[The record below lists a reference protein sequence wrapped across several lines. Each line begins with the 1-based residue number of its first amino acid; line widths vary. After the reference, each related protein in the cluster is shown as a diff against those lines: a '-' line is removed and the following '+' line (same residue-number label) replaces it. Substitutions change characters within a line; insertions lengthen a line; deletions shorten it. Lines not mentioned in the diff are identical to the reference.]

1 MVSFFLFIC
10 IFFFPRPQCVL
21 ITGATSGIGE
31 ELAKAYA
38 KDGVTIAISGRNE
51 QALKA
56 TAAACNAK
64 GATVISHKGD
74 VTDKDAMK
82 TWIQKVDAATPID
95 LVIANAGVTE
105 TTANVAAD
113 VEASAR
119 TVFDIN
125 VTGVWNTIFP
135 ALDGMR
141 ERQKG
146 QVAIISSLAGFGPL
160 SGSAAYAASKAAVK
174 TYGESLRWQ
183 MKREG
188 VRVNIVTPGYVST
201 PLTAANKFVQPG
213 MVTTDYAVK
222 RIISG
227 LAADEPIIAFPTS
240 TYVAAWFMGS
250 IPPVIK
256 DFISRNRL
264 INSIAYWKA
273 KKGEKPAA
281 AVSGNSRKNK

>member
-1 MVSFFLFIC
+1 
-10 IFFFPRPQCVL
+10 
-21 ITGATSGIGE
+21 
-31 ELAKAYA
+31 
-38 KDGVTIAISGRNE
+38 
-51 QALKA
+51 
-56 TAAACNAK
+56 
-64 GATVISHKGD
+64 
-74 VTDKDAMK
+74 MK
-82 TWIQKVDAATPID
+82 KWIKLVDSTTPID

-105 TTANVAAD
+105 TTANVAMD

-146 QVAIISSLAGFGPL
+146 QIAIVSSLAGFGPL

-174 TYGESLRWQ
+174 TYAESLRWQ

-188 VRVNIVTPGYVST
+188 VRVNIITPGYVST
-201 PLTAANKFVQPG
+201 PLTAANKFSQPG
-213 MVTTDYAVK
+213 MVSVQYAVK

-227 LAADEPIIAFPTS
+227 LSYDEPIIAFPTS
-240 TYVAAWFMGS
+240 TYVGAWLVGT

-264 INSIAYWKA
+264 IGTIAYWKS
-273 KKGEKPAA
+273 KKG
-281 AVSGNSRKNK
+281 GNSSSSTSSSTAPTSTGSRKTK